1 MITPHTAV
9 PGFWRRAAL
18 AASLATGLALSLLAP
33 SGALPAAPPAAP
45 SSGAAPGLPATSVVT
60 PGIAQDALAPI
71 TTDEAPAGNAPGSP
85 LSAKPLPVART
96 AASVRQLLA
105 DGEACFTRKQ
115 YSCSIANATNALQIQ
130 PGNPAATRLKAR
142 AEAAQTDALNNIKL
156 E

>member
-33 SGALPAAPPAAP
+33 SGALPAAPPADP
-45 SSGAAPGLPATSVVT
+45 SSGAAPGLPATS
-60 PGIAQDALAPI
+60 
-71 TTDEAPAGNAPGSP
+71 TDEAPAGNAPGSP